1 MSLTAFGEFFRDR
14 RLETGQTLRSFC
26 QTNGFEPSNVSK
38 LERGRL
44 APPQAEDVLRR
55 YAHALQL
62 EEGTVEWR
70 TFFDLAYACNGLIPP
85 ELLSDEEVVSRLPV
99 LYRTLRGEKIT
110 DEQFEN
116 LVELIRRA

>member
-14 RLETGQTLRSFC
+14 RLEIGQTLRSFC
-26 QTNGFEPSNVSK
+26 LKNGFEPSNVSK
-38 LERGRL
+38 LERGRS
-44 APPQAEDVLRR
+44 APPQAEEVLSR
-55 YAHALQL
+55 YAQALQL
-62 EEGTVEWR
+62 EQGTDGWR
-70 TFFDLAYACNGLIPP
+70 NFFDLAYACNGIIPP

-99 LYRTLRGEKIT
+99 LYRTLRGEKIS